1 MENKAVVK
9 LLEKAGEQMVDKM
22 IDTLIKNKSVAT
34 GKLGRSLKPE
44 VKYNNGIYSLE
55 IDGELYGKYV
65 DQGRRPGSWAPVAP
79 IKNWIKVKRIRPER
93 GMTIDS
99 LAYLIN
105 RKIKNKGIPARPFIK
120 PSVQFVLNRLEDQ
133 LKDLGVAAVQE
144 DVDAMITRLQANA
157 K

>member
-44 VKYNNGIYSLE
+44 VTYSNGVYSLE
-55 IDGELYGKYV
+55 IDGELYGKFV
-65 DQGRRPGSWAPVAP
+65 DQGRKPGSYAPVNA
-79 IKNWIKVKRIRPER
+79 ITQWIKVKRIRPQKGVTVE
-93 GMTIDS
+93 S
-99 LAYLIN
+99 LSYLIN
-105 RKIKNKGIPARPFIK
+105 RKIKDKGIPARPFIK
-120 PSVQFVLNRLEDQ
+120 PSVQFILNRLEDQ

-144 DVDAMITRLQANA
+144 DVDAMIMRLQANA